1 MSFLKIY
8 NGEEETSVLTELFNA
23 SGNVSTEVFN
33 VPNNNSNKMFGTSK
47 SVIDTSKEIDRTQSK
62 TNNARVDFVGE
73 HVILEPF
80 VKNEYEYETQQV
92 VENECETQQFV
103 ENESCLKKDIEEFF
117 EWSVKNQQEKKDNGL
132 MKKIT
137 SFFSRVV

>member
-8 NGEEETSVLTELFNA
+8 NGEEETI
-23 SGNVSTEVFN
+23 VSNEVSNSSNEVFN
-33 VPNNNSNKMFGTSK
+33 IPNNHSNKMVGTFK
-47 SVIDTSKEIDRTQSK
+47 NVIDTSKEIDRSQSK
-62 TNNARVDFVGE
+62 VNNALVDFVGE

-80 VKNEYEYETQQV
+80 VKNEYEYETLQV
-92 VENECETQQFV
+92 VENECETQQVV

-117 EWSVKNQQEKKDNGL
+117 EWSLKIQQEKKDNGL

-137 SFFSRVV
+137 SFFSCVV

>member
-8 NGEEETSVLTELFNA
+8 NGEEETNILTEVLND
-23 SGNVSTEVFN
+23 SNEVFN
-33 VPNNNSNKMFGTSK
+33 IPNNNSNKMVGTFK
-47 SVIDTSKEIDRTQSK
+47 NVIDTSKEIDRTQSK
-62 TNNARVDFVGE
+62 VNNARVDFVGE
-73 HVILEPF
+73 YVILEPF

-92 VENECETQQFV
+92 VENECETKKIV

-117 EWSVKNQQEKKDNGL
+117 EWSLKIQQEKKDNGL

-137 SFFSRVV
+137 SFFSCIV

>member
-8 NGEEETSVLTELFNA
+8 NGEEETI
-23 SGNVSTEVFN
+23 VSNEVFN
-33 VPNNNSNKMFGTSK
+33 IPNNNSNKMVGTFK
-47 SVIDTSKEIDRTQSK
+47 NVIDTSKEIDRSQSK
-62 TNNARVDFVGE
+62 VNNALVDFVGE

-80 VKNEYEYETQQV
+80 VKNECETQQV
-92 VENECETQQFV
+92 VENEYETQQVV

-132 MKKIT
+132 M
-137 SFFSRVV
+137 

>member
-8 NGEEETSVLTELFNA
+8 NGEEETIVSNEVSNA
-23 SGNVSTEVFN
+23 SNEVFN
-33 VPNNNSNKMFGTSK
+33 IPNNNSNKMVGTFK
-47 SVIDTSKEIDRTQSK
+47 NVIDTSKEIDRTQSK
-62 TNNARVDFVGE
+62 VNNARVDFVGE
-73 HVILEPF
+73 YVILEPF

-92 VENECETQQFV
+92 VENE
-103 ENESCLKKDIEEFF
+103 SCLKKDIEEFF
-117 EWSVKNQQEKKDNGL
+117 EWSLKIQQEKKDNGL

>member
-8 NGEEETSVLTELFNA
+8 NGEEETIVSNEVLNA
-23 SGNVSTEVFN
+23 SSNVSNEVFN
-33 VPNNNSNKMFGTSK
+33 IPNNNSNKMVGTFK
-47 SVIDTSKEIDRTQSK
+47 NVIDTSKEIDRSQSK
-62 TNNARVDFVGE
+62 VNNALVDFVGE

-80 VKNEYEYETQQV
+80 VKNECETQQV
-92 VENECETQQFV
+92 VENECETQQVV

>member
-1 MSFLKIY
+1 LSFLKIY
-8 NGEEETSVLTELFNA
+8 NGEEET
-23 SGNVSTEVFN
+23 NVSTEVFN
-33 VPNNNSNKMFGTSK
+33 VPNNNSNKMVGTSK

-62 TNNARVDFVGE
+62 VNNARVDFVGE

-80 VKNEYEYETQQV
+80 VKNECEYETQQV
-92 VENECETQQFV
+92 AENKCEMQQVV

-117 EWSVKNQQEKKDNGL
+117 EWSLKIQQEKKDNGL

-137 SFFSRVV
+137 SFFSCVV

>member
-8 NGEEETSVLTELFNA
+8 NGEEETNISTEMLNA
-23 SGNVSTEVFN
+23 SSNVSNEVFN
-33 VPNNNSNKMFGTSK
+33 IPNNNSNKMVGTFK
-47 SVIDTSKEIDRTQSK
+47 NVIDTSKEIDRTQSK
-62 TNNARVDFVGE
+62 VNNARVDFVGE
-73 HVILEPF
+73 YVILEPF
-80 VKNEYEYETQQV
+80 VKNEYETQQV
-92 VENECETQQFV
+92 VENECETQQVV

-117 EWSVKNQQEKKDNGL
+117 EWSLKIQQEKKDNGL

>member
-8 NGEEETSVLTELFNA
+8 NGEEETIVSNEVLNA
-23 SGNVSTEVFN
+23 SSNVSNEVFN
-33 VPNNNSNKMFGTSK
+33 IPNNNSNKMVGTFK
-47 SVIDTSKEIDRTQSK
+47 NVIDTSKEIDRSQSK
-62 TNNARVDFVGE
+62 VNNALVDFVGE

-80 VKNEYEYETQQV
+80 VKNECETQQV
-92 VENECETQQFV
+92 V

>member
-1 MSFLKIY
+1 LSFLKIY
-8 NGEEETSVLTELFNA
+8 NGEEETIVSNEVLNA
-23 SGNVSTEVFN
+23 SSNVSTEVFN
-33 VPNNNSNKMFGTSK
+33 IPNNNSNKMVGTFK
-47 SVIDTSKEIDRTQSK
+47 NVIDTSKEIDRSQSK
-62 TNNARVDFVGE
+62 VNNALVDFVGE

-80 VKNEYEYETQQV
+80 VKNECEYEIQQVVENEYETQQV
-92 VENECETQQFV
+92 V

>member
-8 NGEEETSVLTELFNA
+8 NGEEETNI
-23 SGNVSTEVFN
+23 STEVLNASNEVFN
-33 VPNNNSNKMFGTSK
+33 IPNNNSNKMVGTFK
-47 SVIDTSKEIDRTQSK
+47 NVIDTSKEINRTQSK
-62 TNNARVDFVGE
+62 ANNARVDFVGE

-92 VENECETQQFV
+92 VENECETQQVV

-117 EWSVKNQQEKKDNGL
+117 EWSIKIQQEKKDNGL